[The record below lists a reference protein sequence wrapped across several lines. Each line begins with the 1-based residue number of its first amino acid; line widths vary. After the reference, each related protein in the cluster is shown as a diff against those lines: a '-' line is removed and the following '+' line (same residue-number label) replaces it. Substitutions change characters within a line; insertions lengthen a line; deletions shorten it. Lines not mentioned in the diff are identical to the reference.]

1 MTKISGLSQSEAK
14 ERLKKFGLNQISEK
28 KSVSPLVLF
37 FRQFKN
43 NYLIYLLVIAAILS
57 FLVGKS
63 VTAWTILVVVFLVFI
78 TAYIQ
83 EYRAER
89 AILALKNMILPYSVV
104 IRDGRETRIES
115 KNIVPG
121 DILLLRTGER
131 VPADGKILK
140 ENELRVD
147 EAVLTGES
155 KEVKKIVGGTKEDS
169 SDGKIFMGTFIV
181 SGKCQVEVT
190 HTGMST
196 EFGKIAGMISKSEK
210 AMPLQLKVNRIVKVM
225 AFIAI
230 FSGLFIGTL
239 LIYRQPVLNY
249 PALIEIMIVVIA
261 IIVSAFPEGFP
272 VVLTSTLASG
282 AYRMA
287 KENAILNRMSTIET
301 LGETTIICSDKTGT
315 ITAGEMTVKEI
326 FFAGKKFQVDGAGY
340 KAEGKI
346 LEGNSQV
353 ESKII
358 ENDFFRLMLKA
369 GIFCNDS
376 RIEEEE
382 ADQSY
387 KINGSPTEA
396 AILVLATKAKV
407 FRDDYNVDRLNEI
420 PFSSERK
427 MMSVLVEEDEKNLLV
442 YSKGAPEVIIK
453 EGAGYFDGRK
463 VVKLSAE
470 IKEEI
475 LSGVGEMTK
484 RGLRTIAI
492 AYKDAK
498 NKSEDLDSKLT
509 VLGVLGIEDP
519 PREDVAEAIET
530 AKRAG
535 VAVCMIT
542 GDNKETAL
550 AIAKQVGIA
559 GRVLEGDAIDQMSDD
574 ELSAVAK
581 DISIFARV
589 SPGHKL
595 KIVKALKA
603 NSQIVAMTGD
613 GVNDAP
619 ALKEADIGV
628 AMGENGTDVTRE
640 VADLTL
646 KDDNFATIV
655 SAIKEGRTIF
665 TNIRKFAAYQLSC
678 NFSELILVI
687 VATVINLPLPLIA
700 LQILFMNLITDDL
713 PAISLGFNPSSKDVM
728 TSAPRKNSNILNSN
742 LMILIAIV
750 GLFMGLVSLAVFY
763 ISYQVLEV
771 GIDSARTYT
780 FIMMILFQLIGAFGF
795 RSLRAKIMEIPLTS
809 NIYLFYA
816 SIISLI
822 ATVVVIYTP
831 ANKVFGTQPISPFYW
846 LMFLPIAFSLIALL
860 DFLKAYS
867 KRKKK
872 FLYEFF

>member
-155 KEVKKIVGGTKEDS
+155 KEVKKIVGGTKEDG

-190 HTGMST
+190 DTGMST

-822 ATVVVIYTP
+822 ATVIVIYTP